1 MSVNPEEKKQILEML
16 TSGKITQDQA
26 LELLAALEEGTEESI
41 KTPSTEKKFLRIRVQ
56 DKRGDGDKVN
66 VNIPLGLVKV
76 GLKLASKY
84 ADDEDLKALE
94 KIDFDEVLEMIEQ
107 GAEGKLVEVDTKE
120 GEKVEIIVE

>member
-1 MSVNPEEKKQILEML
+1 MKANAEEKKQILEML
-16 TSGKITQDQA
+16 TSGKITQEQA
-26 LELLAALEEGTEESI
+26 MELLNALDMTEEETV
-41 KTPSTEKKFLRIRVQ
+41 KAPTGEKKFLRVRVD
-56 DKRGDGDKVN
+56 DKAGGDKVN

-107 GAEGKLVEVDTKE
+107 GAEGKLVEVETKE
-120 GEKVEIIVE
+120 GEKVEVYVE